1 MLNWLFS
8 LLYDLK
14 EDNDRLKELDE
25 EINSSVAKQMDELQV
40 IEKDLTEHRKSAVK
54 IPDLTFHKLGLD
66 IIKDAENNR
75 PDVFTEEDFKLFI
88 EEYFKSKILNLYYK
102 TCL

>member
-40 IEKDLTEHRKSAVK
+40 IEKNLTEHRKTAVK
-54 IPDLTFHKLGLD
+54 IPDLIYNCFKGND
-66 IIKDAENNR
+66 
-75 PDVFTEEDFKLFI
+75 EDKEHRIVELEI
-88 EEYFKSKILNLYYK
+88 G
-102 TCL
+102 TGR